1 MNKLRDPADGILV
14 HGIPRGTTQIPELQL
29 DGGHLGGGAVRTP
42 VGGVSHPRPQV
53 DVRERNPGLR
63 LKAAHQPAGRK
74 TAIAF
79 HLLCPLLPHR
89 PRIKNWI

>member
-1 MNKLRDPADGILV
+1 
-14 HGIPRGTTQIPELQL
+14 
-29 DGGHLGGGAVRTP
+29 
-42 VGGVSHPRPQV
+42 VSHPRPQV
-53 DVRERNPGLR
+53 DVREWNPGLR

-89 PRIKNWI
+89 PRIINWI

>member
-29 DGGHLGGGAVRTP
+29 DGGHLGGGAVRAP

-53 DVRERNPGLR
+53 DVREGNPGLR

-79 HLLCPLLPHR
+79 HLLFPPFPDR
-89 PRIKNWI
+89 PMN